1 MKTKTHLDGFVDI
14 RYRPGRST
22 RTALGLLL
30 ACAATMLFAFA
41 LGLPTVWA
49 QDEQRPFRVTSRTFS
64 NGGTLPLTMVYNQ
77 CQYFTGGGNKSPQL
91 SWSNAPAE
99 TLSFVVIA
107 YDVTASFTH
116 WGMYDIFV
124 NSLPLNAGVPNSPN
138 YYGTQVANDF
148 GDLRYNGPCPPP
160 LPPASHRYV
169 FTVYAL
175 DIILPTLPTFGS
187 FPPGSEALYHALITA
202 ARERHILASARI
214 EGHFP

>member
-30 ACAATMLFAFA
+30 ACAATVLFAFA

-49 QDEQRPFRVTSRTFS
+49 QDQLPFRVTSRTFS
-64 NGGTLPLTMVYNQ
+64 NGGTLPLRMVYNQ
-77 CQYFTGGGNKSPQL
+77 CQYFPGGGNRSPDL
-91 SWSNAPAE
+91 SWSNAPPE

-107 YDVTASFTH
+107 YDHTASFTH
-116 WGMYDIFV
+116 WGMYNIFV
-124 NSLPLNAGVPNSPN
+124 TTLPLNAGVPNSP
-138 YYGTQVANDF
+138 YGTQVANDF

-160 LPPASHRYV
+160 LRPASHTYV

-175 DIILPTLPTFGS
+175 DIMLPTLPTIGS
-187 FPPGSEALYHALITA
+187 FPPGSEALYHALIKA
-202 ARERHILASARI
+202 GREHHILRSASI